1 MENLTDNDIFINI
14 YLKKQEELTVE
25 IIRKR
30 LEAEVKTQL
39 LQTELQKILAEKT
52 SSEELLK
59 NSAAISEE
67 LLKQSLSSLESVTVE
82 RNYYKDKFEKDSVTL
97 IELKEQLK
105 NSYGL
110 KSQVSSLEND
120 LKTLRDI
127 NINNQTLLT
136 ELKAHAKEFNVI
148 KAAYE
153 TTKNNYN
160 IVLEE
165 LNKVTEKPLLPI
177 KKKSNKKLP
186 ETLPESEWIDG
197 NEIST

>member
-1 MENLTDNDIFINI
+1 MVFE
-14 YLKKQEELTVE
+14 
-25 IIRKR
+25 
-30 LEAEVKTQL
+30 
-39 LQTELQKILAEKT
+39 
-52 SSEELLK
+52 
-59 NSAAISEE
+59 
-67 LLKQSLSSLESVTVE
+67 
-82 RNYYKDKFEKDSVTL
+82 DKFEKDSVTL